1 MELKEET
8 ATIDCTRLLLL
19 TVSLSSNLLQA
30 VRIGKKIITFHRAL
44 DIPNCNQNGI
54 LKSVIYCLESRCGC

>member
-1 MELKEET
+1 MEPEEET

-30 VRIGKKIITFHRAL
+30 VRIGEKIITFHRAL
-44 DIPNCNQNGI
+44 DIPN
-54 LKSVIYCLESRCGC
+54 

>member
-1 MELKEET
+1 MEQEEET

-30 VRIGKKIITFHRAL
+30 VRIGEKIITFHRGRAL
-44 DIPNCNQNGI
+44 DTTN
-54 LKSVIYCLESRCGC
+54 SVIRLVSSNLLSTV

>member
-30 VRIGKKIITFHRAL
+30 VRIGEKIITFHRAL
-44 DIPNCNQNGI
+44 DTPN
-54 LKSVIYCLESRCGC
+54 SVIRLVSSNLLSTV